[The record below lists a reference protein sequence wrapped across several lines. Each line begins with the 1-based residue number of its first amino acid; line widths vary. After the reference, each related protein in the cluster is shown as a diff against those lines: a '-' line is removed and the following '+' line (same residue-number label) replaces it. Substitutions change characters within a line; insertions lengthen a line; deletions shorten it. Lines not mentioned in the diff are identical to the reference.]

1 MSFKYHT
8 LFNNNDDNDADDNID
23 DNINN
28 DENKYYDNNYDN
40 NDDTDLDNEVNNMKD
55 NSMNLWKNF
64 LTTQT
69 VSTYIPELS
78 SNFIGDIEEFNEKQ
92 EENEIKKEEKEE
104 NEEKND
110 KNEIKNDKKE
120 EKNDKNEEK
129 NDKSKEKQKEE
140 YKKGEYKKD
149 MRKVKTDNLEDIES
163 DIENEI
169 DDIDTEKL
177 DIREYLDLI
186 YRKLLDIDCKVGNRK
201 NIKDVILEKC
211 RIDFVVA
218 KQYLHIKDLHGD
230 ILLFKEIYINHV
242 KKSQY
247 PIKFGKNKK
256 LQYWKDGQWNDDNKD
271 CAYLEHVI
279 SKNIQSCYIDIV
291 NDETISREE
300 FIACQNH
307 IYKFNEQPYRS
318 QLMAKIKQFFIG
330 LENN

>member
-1 MSFKYHT
+1 MSFKYNT
-8 LFNNNDDNDADDNID
+8 TF
-23 DNINN
+23 
-28 DENKYYDNNYDN
+28 N
-40 NDDTDLDNEVNNMKD
+40 NDDTDLDNEDFGITNNYDNNDNNDDNDDNDNNINILND

-69 VSTYIPELS
+69 VSTDIPELS
-78 SNFIGDIEEFNEKQ
+78 SNFIGDNEEVNEEKK
-92 EENEIKKEEKEE
+92 EKKEEKEE
-104 NEEKND
+104 
-110 KNEIKNDKKE
+110 KE
-120 EKNDKNEEK
+120 EKVEGKQEEK
-129 NDKSKEKQKEE
+129 VDKHKVEI
-140 YKKGEYKKD
+140 KKNI
-149 MRKVKTDNLEDIES
+149 RKVKTDNLEDIES

-169 DDIDTEKL
+169 DDVDTDKL

-186 YRKLLDIDCKVGNRK
+186 YRKLIDIDYKVGNKK

-211 RIDFVVA
+211 RIDFIIA
-218 KQYLHIKDLHGD
+218 KQYLHIKDLYGD

-242 KKSQY
+242 KRNQY

-279 SKNIQSCYIDIV
+279 SKNIQSCYIEVV

-307 IYKFNEQPYRS
+307 IYKFNEQLYRS
-318 QLMAKIKQFFIG
+318 QLMAKIKHFFVS

>member
-1 MSFKYHT
+1 MSFKYYNTFH
-8 LFNNNDDNDADDNID
+8 NDI
-23 DNINN
+23 
-28 DENKYYDNNYDN
+28 
-40 NDDTDLDNEVNNMKD
+40 DLDNEDCGITIDNDNDDDNENDNLRD

-64 LTTQT
+64 LTTRT
-69 VSTYIPELS
+69 LSTDIPELP
-78 SNFIGDIEEFNEKQ
+78 SNFIGDNEELNEGKVEEKVEGKVEKEEEKVEKEEGKVEGKQ
-92 EENEIKKEEKEE
+92 EEKVDKHKVEIKK
-104 NEEKND
+104 N
-110 KNEIKNDKKE
+110 I
-120 EKNDKNEEK
+120 
-129 NDKSKEKQKEE
+129 
-140 YKKGEYKKD
+140 
-149 MRKVKTDNLEDIES
+149 RKVKTDSLEDIES

-169 DDIDTEKL
+169 DDVDTDKL

-186 YRKLLDIDCKVGNRK
+186 YRKLIDIDYKVGNKK

-211 RIDFVVA
+211 RIDFIIA
-218 KQYLHIKDLHGD
+218 KQYLHIKDLYGD

-242 KKSQY
+242 KRNQY

-279 SKNIQSCYIDIV
+279 SKNIQSCYIAVV

-307 IYKFNEQPYRS
+307 IYKFNEQLYRS
-318 QLMAKIKQFFIG
+318 QLMAKIKHFFIS